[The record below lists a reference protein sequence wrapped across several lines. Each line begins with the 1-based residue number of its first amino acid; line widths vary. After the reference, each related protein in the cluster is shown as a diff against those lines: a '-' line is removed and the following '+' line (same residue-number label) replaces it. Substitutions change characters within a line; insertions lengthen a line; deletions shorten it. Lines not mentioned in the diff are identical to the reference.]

1 MDNYFVDS
9 TIWVEFFK
17 GSNETIRALVTPLI
31 DEDRIC
37 YNGIVLSELLTGA
50 LNRKE
55 FDFLRSNLGGLHYLE
70 SSEEIFEA
78 AGQLGF
84 SLRRRGVTIPLS
96 DLVIA
101 AHCIHH
107 HLRLLTLDN
116 HFHLI
121 KSHSKL
127 DLVPVT
133 IDPKP
138 Y

>member
-17 GSNETIRALVTPLI
+17 GSNEIIRALVTPLI
-31 DEDRIC
+31 DEDRIY

-50 LNRKE
+50 LNKKE
-55 FDFLRSNLGGLHYLE
+55 FDFLRSNFGGLHYLE
-70 SSEEIFEA
+70 TSQELFEA

-84 SLRRRGVTIPLS
+84 SLRRKGVTIPLS

-101 AHCIHH
+101 AHCNHH

-116 HFHLI
+116 HFRLI
-121 KSHSKL
+121 EAHSKL
-127 DLVPVT
+127 DLEPVS

-138 Y
+138 